1 MHHTLTAL
9 RIEARWALA
18 DTLAMARRNLIRY
31 VRSPELLVFST
42 INPVMFVLL
51 FTYVFGGAIDV
62 GPGNYIDFL
71 LPGILVQ
78 TVVFGAVQT
87 GVGLAE
93 DLSSGMVDRYRSLPM
108 ARSAVMAGR
117 ILADTV
123 RNVFV
128 VLLMIGVGYAI
139 GFRFNASAAAII
151 AVPIV
156 LVIFGQAFSWISAA
170 IGVSV
175 REAET
180 AQVAGFIWIFPLT
193 FHELDV
199 RAGAHDAGVV
209 GGLRER
215 QSDHGDGGPVARAD
229 AGRRDHAVA
238 VAGRRLDRRP
248 GGLLLDG
255 GHHAV
260 PAAFLARAISWRLV
274 KPPLQSEL
282 VTTQCQ
288 RAWHRRD

>member
-1 MHHTLTAL
+1 MRTSAPDVNGRRAVHDTLTAL

-62 GPGNYIDFL
+62 GPVNYIDFL

-139 GFRFNASAAAII
+139 GFRFNANAAAII

-193 FHELDV
+193 FMSSMFVPVHTMPGWLEAFASVNPITVTVDLLRGLSQGGEIMPSLWQAAAWTV
-199 RAGAHDAGVV
+199 GLVV
-209 GGLRER
+209 LF
-215 QSDHGDGGPVARAD
+215 STVAITQY
-229 AGRRDHAVA
+229 
-238 VAGRRLDRRP
+238 RRL
-248 GGLLLDG
+248 
-255 GHHAV
+255 
-260 PAAFLARAISWRLV
+260 S
-274 KPPLQSEL
+274 
-282 VTTQCQ
+282 
-288 RAWHRRD
+288 

>member
-1 MHHTLTAL
+1 MRSSATAAKGRGSVHDTLTAL

-139 GFRFNASAAAII
+139 GFRFNANAAAII

-175 REAET
+175 RDAET

-193 FHELDV
+193 FMSSMFVPVHTMPGWLEAFASVNPITVTVDLLRGLSQGGEIMPSLWQAAAWTV
-199 RAGAHDAGVV
+199 GLVV
-209 GGLRER
+209 LF
-215 QSDHGDGGPVARAD
+215 STVAITQY
-229 AGRRDHAVA
+229 
-238 VAGRRLDRRP
+238 RRL
-248 GGLLLDG
+248 
-255 GHHAV
+255 
-260 PAAFLARAISWRLV
+260 S
-274 KPPLQSEL
+274 
-282 VTTQCQ
+282 
-288 RAWHRRD
+288 

>member
-1 MHHTLTAL
+1 MHDTLTAL

-62 GPGNYIDFL
+62 GSVNYIDFL

-180 AQVAGFIWIFPLT
+180 AQVAGFVWIFPLT
-193 FHELDV
+193 FMSSMFVPVHTMPGWLEAFASVNPITVTVDLLRGLSQGGEIMPSLWQAAAWTV
-199 RAGAHDAGVV
+199 GLVV
-209 GGLRER
+209 LF
-215 QSDHGDGGPVARAD
+215 STVAITQY
-229 AGRRDHAVA
+229 
-238 VAGRRLDRRP
+238 RRL
-248 GGLLLDG
+248 
-255 GHHAV
+255 
-260 PAAFLARAISWRLV
+260 S
-274 KPPLQSEL
+274 
-282 VTTQCQ
+282 
-288 RAWHRRD
+288 

>member
-1 MHHTLTAL
+1 MHDTLTAL
-9 RIEARWALA
+9 RIEARWALS
-18 DTLAMARRNLIRY
+18 DSLAMARRNLIRY

-62 GPGNYIDFL
+62 GPVNYIDFL

-128 VLLMIGVGYAI
+128 VVLMIGVGYAI
-139 GFRFNASAAAII
+139 GFRFNASPAAII

-170 IGVSV
+170 IGVTV
-175 REAET
+175 RETET
-180 AQVAGFIWIFPLT
+180 AQVAGFVWIFPLT
-193 FHELDV
+193 FMSSMFVPVHTMPGWLEAFASVNPITVTVDLL
-199 RAGAHDAGVV
+199 RGLSQGGEIMPSLWQAAAWTV
-209 GGLRER
+209 GL
-215 QSDHGDGGPVARAD
+215 VAFFST
-229 AGRRDHAVA
+229 VA
-238 VAGRRLDRRP
+238 ITQYRRL
-248 GGLLLDG
+248 
-255 GHHAV
+255 
-260 PAAFLARAISWRLV
+260 S
-274 KPPLQSEL
+274 
-282 VTTQCQ
+282 
-288 RAWHRRD
+288 